1 MRRHRLSR
9 PDWTGFARG
18 GVADREDEIQ
28 FRRAGAGEL
37 VPALRPEAVGRV
49 AIGVENP
56 EREGVDPPLRMAA
69 CGERV
74 EVAPSLRK
82 MLSAKIERAL
92 LPVQRNRTLKG

>member
-1 MRRHRLSR
+1 VRRHRLAR

-37 VPALRPEAVGRV
+37 VPTLRPEAVGRIAV
-49 AIGVENP
+49 SLESL
-56 EREGVDPPLRMAA
+56 ERQRVDLPFGWLPAEKALKRP
-69 CGERV
+69 
-74 EVAPSLRK
+74 APSLRK

-92 LPVQRNRTLKG
+92 LPVQRNRTL